1 MSYTA
6 RMTLFVLL
14 AISIM
19 GGAGIGFYHYWL
31 DQAKPVESSADMTIE
46 AENEEVKVIETDESE
61 TGVVGVVES
70 DSSDVD
76 SVTPV
81 DNQGENKQALRA
93 SQKHEKTDAIP
104 VVPGEDTASSSS
116 ISYGDDSTRIIV
128 EDGVEL
134 EGLDVKAELHNKVI
148 KDDEVIQMKP

>member
-31 DQAKPVESSADMTIE
+31 EQAKPVESSADTVIE
-46 AENEEVKVIETDESE
+46 AENENVKVIDADESDTE
-61 TGVVGVVES
+61 VSAVVEG
-70 DSSDVD
+70 DSKGVD

-81 DNQGENKQALRA
+81 DTRAEHKQGLRT
-93 SQKHEKTDAIP
+93 SYKHEKADAIP
-104 VVPGEDTASSSS
+104 VVPGEDTASNSS
-116 ISYGDDSTRIIV
+116 ISYSDDSTRIIV

-134 EGLDVKAELHNKVI
+134 EGLDVKAELHNKMI